1 VDVEETEGPEAGF
14 TRPIDGEPN
23 VDYLSSADALA
34 AEDTLLDVLNQ
45 PGDAP

>member
-1 VDVEETEGPEAGF
+1 MDVEATEGPETGF

-23 VDYLSSADALA
+23 VEYLNSADAAA

-45 PGDAP
+45 PGDAL

>member
-1 VDVEETEGPEAGF
+1 VDVEETEGAEAGF
-14 TRPIDGEPN
+14 TRAIDGEPN
-23 VDYLSSADALA
+23 VEYLSSADAVA